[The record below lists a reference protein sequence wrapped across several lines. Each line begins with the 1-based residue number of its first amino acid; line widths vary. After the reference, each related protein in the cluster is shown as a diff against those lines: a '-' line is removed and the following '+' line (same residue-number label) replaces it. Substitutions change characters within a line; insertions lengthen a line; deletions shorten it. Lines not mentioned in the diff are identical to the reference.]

1 MHQLELKFLPII
13 STNFDGNFQSTV
25 LKVISP
31 IFMSKWMWPSGL
43 RRQFKNLMIGMIT
56 EFLLQSYQVFLEN
69 MAKGI
74 LITFCLPLHGRC
86 DVGREGW

>member
-1 MHQLELKFLPII
+1 
-13 STNFDGNFQSTV
+13 
-25 LKVISP
+25 
-31 IFMSKWMWPSGL
+31 MSKLTPKVLLGVVTFAKIYWENSTKFAEPLYRYSSDRCDPRIHVITKLPSL
-43 RRQFKNLMIGMIT
+43 
-56 EFLLQSYQVFLEN
+56 LEN